1 MSAPRHF
8 LHTDG
13 ANVAGADGD
22 PVRLRG
28 LCIGGWLNMENFIT
42 GFAANES
49 LMRCGVLEVLGQERY
64 ELFFESFLSNF
75 FSDADAAFLASIGVN
90 SVRVPFNYRHLE
102 DDAAPFVIKEEGF
115 RRLDRAVEACAANG
129 IFSIIDLHAVPGCQN
144 HHWHS
149 DNATHRALFWEHRQ
163 FQDRAVH
170 LWEAIADHYKD
181 QTWVAGYNL
190 MNEPADE
197 SRKAIGPFYAR
208 LVEAVRRVDP
218 HHMLFVDGNTYATE
232 FDVFEGRWDNTV
244 YTCHDYVRSGL
255 GRGGPYPGFT
265 DGVYVDKASVEQTFM
280 KRSQY
285 SRETGTPVY
294 VGEFGPIYVGDQAV
308 DAQRR
313 QILSD
318 QLDIYRQHEAGWAL
332 WTYKDLGRQ
341 GLVNVAPASPYLER
355 FGSFIAK
362 KDRLAADQWGSD
374 GEGPREVTQPVQ
386 ELIAREAPGFEP
398 YPWGRFD
405 WVRTLLLNITV
416 AQALAPEYAR
426 AFQGLSDGDLVAL
439 AESFAFDNCEVRE
452 PLRGQLVKALGEPC
466 EDRSSVGNGIFA
478 PASEQSCL

>member
-1 MSAPRHF
+1 MSTLAQFVHTEGTKVIG
-8 LHTDG
+8 TDG
-13 ANVAGADGD
+13 E

-28 LCIGGWLNMENFIT
+28 VCIGGWLNMENFIT

-49 LMRCGVLEVLGQERY
+49 LMRAGVLEVLGRERY
-64 ELFFESFLSNF
+64 ELFFESLLSNF
-75 FSDADAAFLASIGVN
+75 FGDKDAAFLASIGVN
-90 SVRVPFNYRHLE
+90 SVRIPLNYRHLE
-102 DDAAPFVIKEEGF
+102 DDADPFVVKEEGF
-115 RRLDRAVEACAANG
+115 RHLDRAIAACAANG

-163 FQDRAVH
+163 FQDRAVQ

-181 QTWVAGYNL
+181 QVWVAGYNL
-190 MNEPADE
+190 LNEPADE
-197 SRKAIGPFYAR
+197 SRRAVRPFYSR

-218 HHMLFVDGNTYATE
+218 HHMLMVDGNTYATE

-265 DGVYVDKASVEQTFM
+265 DGVYVDKASVEQTFL
-280 KRSQY
+280 KRSEYCRQ
-285 SRETGTPVY
+285 TGTPVY
-294 VGEFGPIYVGDQAV
+294 VGEFGPIYTGDEAV

-313 QILSD
+313 QIIAD
-318 QLDIYRQHEAGWAL
+318 QLDIYLQYEAGWAL
-332 WTYKDLGRQ
+332 WTYKDVGGQ
-341 GLVNVAPASPYLER
+341 GLVTVDPRSPYLER

-362 KDRLAADQWGSD
+362 KNRLAADQWGTD
-374 GEGPREVTQPVQ
+374 GEGPRDVSRPVQ
-386 ELIAREAPGFEP
+386 ELIAREAPDFEP

-416 AQALAPEYAR
+416 AQALSPEYAR
-426 AFQGLSDGDLVAL
+426 TFQGLSDDDLAAL
-439 AESFAFDNCEVRE
+439 AESFAFENCQVRE
-452 PLRGQLVKALGEPC
+452 PLRDQLSKALGE
-466 EDRSSVGNGIFA
+466 
-478 PASEQSCL
+478 L